1 VSVGFDPS
9 KELQEYAS
17 STVGKDNFQELSM
30 GGDQNEYA
38 LELVREGAKTGKWVC
53 LKNLHLVIS
62 FVSVLEK

>member
-1 VSVGFDPS
+1 
-9 KELQEYAS
+9 
-17 STVGKDNFQELSM
+17 M

-62 FVSVLEK
+62 FVSVLEKELLRLEYNPNFRLFLTT

>member
-1 VSVGFDPS
+1 MG
-9 KELQEYAS
+9 KE
-17 STVGKDNFQELSM
+17 NFQELSM

-62 FVSVLEK
+62 FVSVLEKELLRLEYNPNFRLFLTT